1 MMGFRSACDAMALL
15 VFIYTLFYFIFNGR
29 SEIFESDTSK
39 DESQEAATQHEAD
52 EDVFFKSQLLLAQKQ
67 SKSQPQGLQI
77 NEVLLDEVSHEQ
89 PLMTPPSA
97 TFRGLTLLQ
106 ESYL

>member
-1 MMGFRSACDAMALL
+1 MGFRSACDAMALL

-89 PLMTPPSA
+89 TLMTPPSA